1 MSQHLRWIDLEHP
14 VDAECRLV
22 TSISFRV
29 PTAEEVARV
38 RELAAGIKRGSA
50 NTKIMIQIAQ
60 VLANAEPEAIRK
72 LHLDDLHLALA
83 ATLEILKTHTRPT
96 R

>member
-1 MSQHLRWIDLEHP
+1 MTSVLRWVDLEHP
-14 VDAECRLV
+14 VDAEGRLV
-22 TSISFRV
+22 TSISFRA

-38 RELAAGIKRGSA
+38 RELAGGIKRGSA

-60 VLANAEPEAIRK
+60 VLANAEPETIRK
-72 LHLDDLHLALA
+72 LHLDDLHRALE
-83 ATLEILKTHTRPT
+83 ATYEILQAHTRPT

>member
-1 MSQHLRWIDLEHP
+1 MSQLLRWVDLAHP
-14 VDAECRLV
+14 VDAEGRLV

-38 RELAAGIKRGSA
+38 RELATGIKRGSA

-60 VLANAEPEAIRK
+60 VLANTEPETIRK
-72 LHLDDLHLALA
+72 LHLDDLHRALA
-83 ATLEILKTHTRPT
+83 VTLEILRTHTRPT